1 MENSVI
7 LFDGVCNLCN
17 GFVGFIIERDH
28 QKVFRFSS
36 LQSEFGQVTLKAHH
50 LPADEFYSVI
60 LLQNGQVFQKSDA
73 VLRIAR
79 QLPGYKWLTVF
90 KILPRFFRDFIYE
103 LVARNRYRL
112 FGRQDSCMLPSKE
125 LLGRFL

>member
-28 QKVFRFSS
+28 HQIFRFSS
-36 LQSEFGQVTLKAHH
+36 LQSEFGQATLKAHQ
-50 LPADEFYSVI
+50 LPLNEFYSVI
-60 LLQNGQVFQKSDA
+60 LMEDGQVFQKSDA
-73 VLRIAR
+73 VLRIAHH
-79 QLPGYKWLTVF
+79 LPGYKWLSVF
-90 KILPRFFRDFIYE
+90 EFLPRFFRDLIYE